1 MLHIV
6 EVTVVSCLIAWSMAA
21 ADRAIAA
28 GATSAGAAVA
38 GATTARASI
47 VTEATTMTDAP
58 ATAGADSSQSEI
70 ESFKRAIRKLY
81 DLKEKAWAAGDAESI
96 VTKFYSP
103 DAISVGEGDPNTM
116 VGRDQF
122 RAAYRQ
128 YVKDVPSIRIES
140 VRTYVNGNAGWDWA
154 NFYSYPKPDKKS
166 LYPPSPIRILFTW
179 AKENGRWV
187 CKGDIF
193 VNGKFPKLP

>member
-1 MLHIV
+1 MPRML
-6 EVTVVSCLIAWSMAA
+6 EVTVVSCLIAWSLAAVDRAA
-21 ADRAIAA
+21 AAR
-28 GATSAGAAVA
+28 
-38 GATTARASI
+38 ATTAGAGI
-47 VTEATTMTDAP
+47 ATEATTMVDAVP
-58 ATAGADSSQSEI
+58 ATAGADSRQSEI
-70 ESFKRAIRKLY
+70 EGFKRAIRKLY